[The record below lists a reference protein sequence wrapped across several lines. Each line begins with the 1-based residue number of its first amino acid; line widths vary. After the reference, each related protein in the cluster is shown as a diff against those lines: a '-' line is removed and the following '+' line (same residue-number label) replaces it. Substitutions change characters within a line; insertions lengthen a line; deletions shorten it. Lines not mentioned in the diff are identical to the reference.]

1 MRRTGTVAMTAAALL
16 IGLMGIAMASPP
28 TAASGTIT
36 QGEVTGFDIRFAGP
50 NVILTQS
57 TAGTVNGTLQGTY
70 QDTFRVVIHPNG
82 KFNAHGKLTC
92 ECTVGGRSG
101 VLELSVTNTGEEID
115 GVPTFEGRFVIK
127 RGTRELAG
135 LHGVLT
141 MGGAVDPATGLS
153 TIDYAGQIHFDPR

>member
-1 MRRTGTVAMTAAALL
+1 MRRTGTVAMASAALL
-16 IGLMGIAMASPP
+16 IGLMGIATASPP

-36 QGEVTGFDIRFAGP
+36 QEALTGFDIRFAGP

-57 TAGTVNGTLQGTY
+57 TAGTVSGTLQGAY

-82 KFNAHGKLTC
+82 KFNAQGKLTC
-92 ECTVGGRSG
+92 VCTVGDRSG

-115 GVPTFEGRFVIK
+115 GVPIFEGRFVIK
-127 RGTRELAG
+127 KGTNELAG